1 MKRREKYAIPVF
13 PCEDD
18 DKRGV
23 LALGSAAL
31 DARARGQ
38 TSALGKFPGWV
49 DRRVLKP
56 SVASSGGSVRRQ
68 PIADARHRRDEAA

>member
-56 SVASSGGSVRRQ
+56 GAQCDGKSAKKIRLS
-68 PIADARHRRDEAA
+68 ARM